1 MGGGEYQ
8 MNSNIEEKDYF
19 FKKSIEESYR
29 LGRMLG
35 ATLWCELDLDLCTR
49 EMLEDRLRRIAAVRK
64 EISDK
69 MLEEYHNHLNERAK
83 QEVIK

>member
-1 MGGGEYQ
+1 

-35 ATLWCELDLDLCTR
+35 ATLWCELDFDLCTR

-69 MLEEYHNHLNERAK
+69 MLEEYHNQLNERAK
-83 QEVIK
+83 HEASK

>member
-1 MGGGEYQ
+1 

-19 FKKSIEESYR
+19 SKKSIEESFR

-35 ATLWCELDLDLCTR
+35 ATLWCELDFDLCTR
-49 EMLEDRLRRIAAVRK
+49 EMLKDRLRRIAAIRK

-69 MLEEYHNHLNERAK
+69 MLEEYHNQLNERANREAS
-83 QEVIK
+83 Q

>member
-1 MGGGEYQ
+1 
-8 MNSNIEEKDYF
+8 MNSIIEEKNYF
-19 FKKSIEESYR
+19 SKKSIEESFR

-35 ATLWCELDLDLCTR
+35 ATLWCELDFDLCTR

-69 MLEEYHNHLNERAK
+69 MLEEYHNLLNERSK
-83 QEVIK
+83 QEVQP

>member
-1 MGGGEYQ
+1 

-29 LGRMLG
+29 LGQLLG

-49 EMLEDRLRRIAAVRK
+49 EMLEDRLRRIAEVRK

-69 MLEEYHNHLNERAK
+69 MLEEYHNQLNERAK
-83 QEVIK
+83 QEASK

>member
-1 MGGGEYQ
+1 

-19 FKKSIEESYR
+19 FKKSIEESFR

-69 MLEEYHNHLNERAK
+69 MLEEYHNQLNERANREAS
-83 QEVIK
+83 Q

>member
-1 MGGGEYQ
+1 

>member
-1 MGGGEYQ
+1 
-8 MNSNIEEKDYF
+8 MNRIVEEKDHFTKAY
-19 FKKSIEESYR
+19 IEESFR

-35 ATLWCELDLDLCTR
+35 ATLWCELDFDLCTR

-69 MLEEYHNHLNERAK
+69 MLEEYHNQLNERAK
-83 QEVIK
+83 HEASK

>member
-1 MGGGEYQ
+1 MDRI
-8 MNSNIEEKDYF
+8 IEEKDHFTKAY
-19 FKKSIEESYR
+19 IEEANR

-35 ATLWCELDLDLCTR
+35 VTSWCELDFDLCTR

-69 MLEEYHNHLNERAK
+69 MLEEYHNQLNERAK
-83 QEVIK
+83 HEASK

>member
-1 MGGGEYQ
+1 
-8 MNSNIEEKDYF
+8 MNSIIEEKDYF

-83 QEVIK
+83 QETNQ